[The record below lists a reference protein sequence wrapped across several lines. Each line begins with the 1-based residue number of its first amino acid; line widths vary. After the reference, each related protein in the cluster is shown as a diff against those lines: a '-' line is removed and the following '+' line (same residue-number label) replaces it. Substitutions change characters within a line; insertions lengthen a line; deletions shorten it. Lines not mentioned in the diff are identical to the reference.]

1 MLQVFGWRIA
11 FSAAIRARQ
20 GNGLSPS
27 RYMVVDS
34 SQDTEITLGTAKLL
48 GLFFGLVMVCAVFFA
63 LGYTL
68 GRKSEAGLGSLSAV
82 AAPQTSSS
90 RTKPGGASSGQPAQP
105 MSFYKSVEQ
114 KDSNAQL
121 TPATADSG
129 SSGSAAAPSGSS
141 NGTSSTAA
149 QTQTS
154 PDGNPPPD
162 PMAPI
167 PIGGYFVQVAA
178 VTKQEDAESLVDA
191 LKKKQYPAFV
201 ANNSS
206 TDKFFRVQLGP
217 FGDIKDAEGMR
228 SRLVNDGYNPILKK

>member
-1 MLQVFGWRIA
+1 MHCMNMG
-11 FSAAIRARQ
+11 FSPEVHFV
-20 GNGLSPS
+20 N
-27 RYMVVDS
+27 S

-68 GRKSEAGLGSLSAV
+68 GRKSDSGLTVSAA
-82 AAPQTSSS
+82 AAPQISSS
-90 RTKPGGASSGQPAQP
+90 RAKPAGAASSPSQP

-121 TPATADSG
+121 TPASADAGSG
-129 SSGSAAAPSGSS
+129 PAQTSAAPAPEAQPQASPTS
-141 NGTSSTAA
+141 NA
-149 QTQTS
+149 
-154 PDGNPPPD
+154 PD

-167 PIGGYFVQVAA
+167 PMGGYFVQVAA

-201 ANNSS
+201 ANS
-206 TDKFFRVQLGP
+206 TDKLFRVQLRLLA
-217 FGDIKDAEGMR
+217 DIKEAEAMR